1 MLKKQ
6 KQNIGFT
13 LIELLVVIG
22 IISNLSVIAIV
33 NLNDAR
39 ARARDAA
46 RLHDL
51 NTFSKGLELYFST
64 HGLYPCGNGDYVD
77 TSNFNDAATVDTTF
91 SCEHDGAADI
101 IDKPGFLNG
110 PGVDGS
116 HPSNCTTPE
125 GHIDSFGLFKEDI
138 LYSYCPKD
146 PRNAAAVSGLPGYG
160 YVYTV
165 SHDRLSYTLAT
176 YLERGASRMQGD
188 TGICPGYYEVR
199 GGAGKNNTHPGVEIP
214 LGLGCAN

>member
-64 HGLYPCGNGDYVD
+64 HGLYPCGNGSYDD
-77 TSNFNDAATVDTTF
+77 ASNSSDQATVDTTF
-91 SCEHDGAADI
+91 SCQYENDLNAVNM
-101 IDKPGFLNG
+101 PGFLNG
-110 PGVDGS
+110 PGDLIS
-116 HPSNCTTPE
+116 HAVNCASSATADT
-125 GHIDSFGLFKEDI
+125 FGLFKEDI
-138 LYSYCPKD
+138 LYSNCPKD
-146 PRNAAAVSGLPGYG
+146 PRNGERDGSLPGYG

-176 YLERGASRMQGD
+176 HLERGALRMQSD

-199 GGAGKNNTHPGVEIP
+199 GGAGKNNTHPGVDIP
-214 LGLGCAN
+214 LGLGCGN